1 MSRIVLTTLGS
12 LGDLHPFIAL
22 GLGLRDR
29 GHTITIATSEFYRPK
44 IEGLGLG
51 FHPMRPE
58 LLLEDPQLAE
68 LTMDLKKGTE
78 RVLKEF
84 ILGSLRETYEDLMA
98 IAQQADYLITH
109 EVVYATPLV
118 AELLKLPWATIILS
132 PASFFSAYDPLITP
146 TYPALAKLRRF
157 GPRVNRWVLDF
168 LRFLTRDWGE
178 AVHQLRQEL
187 GLPPVKHPIIDDK
200 YSPDLVLGLFASV
213 LGAPQPDW
221 PPNVVVTGFTL
232 YDGNREQSISTE
244 LQAFLEAGDPPLV
257 FTLGSAAVNTPGNFY
272 SESIEAAI
280 RLDRRAVL
288 LMGKNSLPKDLP
300 SSIFA
305 SDYVPYSAIFPQ
317 ACAIIHQ
324 GGIGTTSQ
332 GLRSGRPTIV
342 MPYSHDQP
350 DNAARL
356 ARLGVSRTI
365 PRVQYTAKRVEKELR
380 SLFSN
385 PAYSAKAAA
394 IGKLM
399 ESENGVA
406 IACDALENK
415 LMGDRSS

>member
-1 MSRIVLTTLGS
+1 
-12 LGDLHPFIAL
+12 
-22 GLGLRDR
+22 
-29 GHTITIATSEFYRPK
+29 
-44 IEGLGLG
+44 
-51 FHPMRPE
+51 
-58 LLLEDPQLAE
+58 
-68 LTMDLKKGTE
+68 MDLKKGTE

-213 LGAPQPDW
+213 LGASQPDW

-288 LMGKNSLPKDLP
+288 LM
-300 SSIFA
+300 
-305 SDYVPYSAIFPQ
+305 
-317 ACAIIHQ
+317 
-324 GGIGTTSQ
+324 
-332 GLRSGRPTIV
+332 
-342 MPYSHDQP
+342 SHDQP

-365 PRVQYTAKRVEKELR
+365 PRVQYTAKRFEKELR